1 MVKAKYSA
9 MQEKLD
15 NLAEKHELVYI
26 WDTVSPHI
34 TLTVKPKALETEQ
47 TSFIA
52 DDEDDKSSSDAAISF
67 IFKNGEIIINTVGK
81 LFITEALISKF
92 KNIAKKMHYLYL
104 QLLREETFDT
114 DVEQEDDA
122 EEVTED
128 EPEYPESD
136 DDLDEF

>member
-15 NLAEKHELVYI
+15 NLAEKHELVYV

-52 DDEDDKSSSDAAISF
+52 EDEDDKSSSDAAISF

-81 LFITEALISKF
+81 LFITEALIGKF

-104 QLLREETFDT
+104 QLLREESFYLDGKQ
-114 DVEQEDDA
+114 D
-122 EEVTED
+122 ED
-128 EPEYPESD
+128 EPEYPEP
-136 DDLDEF
+136 DESEPDECEGE

>member
-15 NLAEKHELVYI
+15 NLAEKHELVYV

-52 DDEDDKSSSDAAISF
+52 EDEDDKSSSDAAISF

-81 LFITEALISKF
+81 LFITEALIGKF

-104 QLLREETFDT
+104 QLLREESFYLDGKQ
-114 DVEQEDDA
+114 D
-122 EEVTED
+122 ED

-136 DDLDEF
+136 ESEPDECEGE

>member
-15 NLAEKHELVYI
+15 NLAEKHELIYI

-81 LFITEALISKF
+81 LFITEALIGKF

-104 QLLREETFDT
+104 QLLHEETFDA

-128 EPEYPESD
+128 EPECPEYD
-136 DDLDEF
+136 DELDEF

>member
-15 NLAEKHELVYI
+15 NLAEKHELVYV

-47 TSFIA
+47 TSLNAA

-81 LFITEALISKF
+81 LFITEALIGKF

-104 QLLREETFDT
+104 QLLREESFYLDGKQ
-114 DVEQEDDA
+114 D
-122 EEVTED
+122 ED
-128 EPEYPESD
+128 EPEYPEY
-136 DDLDEF
+136 DESEPNECEGE